1 MALKIT
7 PWNLIKIILF
17 IIDIIIL
24 IFNALLF
31 FFISYIIYT
40 EYYTRGT
47 VSLFFTP
54 LILSIINIFIDILM
68 NKANYIR
75 KYAGH
80 NRYGML
86 TRFFMFYFVII
97 IVIYSDQRAKYI
109 LKDIIKT
116 FGFVVIILGFIDVG
130 FIIVSMVFSF
140 LIIDEQS
147 FKQMWVKKKK
157 KIKTEMKLEP
167 NGKLIENDN

>member
-116 FGFVVIILGFIDVG
+116 FGFVVIKLGLIDVG
-130 FIIVSMVFSF
+130 FIIVSMVLSF

-157 KIKTEMKLEP
+157 KIKTEMQLEP

>member
-7 PWNLIKIILF
+7 QWNLKKIILF

-130 FIIVSMVFSF
+130 FIIASMVFSF

-167 NGKLIENDN
+167 NVKLVENDN